1 MRSPLRARVLRLAAL
16 ACVATGICASA
27 RADEVYLKGGGQLS
41 GRIVSRSAT
50 KVEVDVGA
58 GRISVPASSVVRV
71 EEGRSPLQEYD
82 ERAGALAAGD
92 VAGWLALAQWAEDK
106 GLGSQARGAYHRV
119 LAVSPSDP
127 RANEALGNVKLDGRW
142 VSGEESY
149 RARGYVKF
157 EGQWVTPAEQEAE
170 LRERAAVSEADRQR
184 QQAEARARE
193 AEARA
198 EEAEAKARQAEA
210 EQSSDGIPMW
220 YVWGGGPAYWPSRP
234 IVTPPIAP
242 PSRPPARPVPR

>member
-1 MRSPLRARVLRLAAL
+1 MRVPTLLLLAAL
-16 ACVATGICASA
+16 ACLAPAICAPA

-58 GRISVPASSVVRV
+58 GRVSVPASSVVRV
-71 EEGRSPLQEYD
+71 EEGRSPLQEYE
-82 ERAGALAAGD
+82 ERAGGLAAGD
-92 VAGWLALAQWAEDK
+92 VAGWLALAQWAEAK
-106 GLGSQARGAYHRV
+106 GLGSQAREAYHRV
-119 LAVSPSDP
+119 LAASPSDP

-142 VSGEESY
+142 VSADESY

-157 EGQWVTPAEQEAE
+157 EGEWVTPAEQEAA
-170 LRERAAVSEADRQR
+170 LRERAALSDRDRQR
-184 QQAEARARE
+184 QEAEARARE

-234 IVTPPIAP
+234 VVRPPVAP
-242 PSRPPARPVPR
+242 PNRPTPPARPVPR